1 MELTLFEGYEGIL
14 KVMTCRSECIDE
26 RLWIDNWFLLCIHDH
41 GTDYSRERKV
51 KRKSFGR

>member
-41 GTDYSRERKV
+41 GTDYSHQRKV
-51 KRKSFGR
+51 QRKIF